1 LSASRLRVRYGSL
14 PVLDIGDLHVCPDAG
29 GGSWGWPHS
38 LTTHAAIF
46 DEPTWRLAICRDES

>member
-1 LSASRLRVRYGSL
+1 MSASRLRVRYGSL

-46 DEPTWRLAICRDES
+46 DEPT